1 MTQVNEMYKRLF
13 TRSKVAASDLLVET
27 TWADLFMK
35 TENGQLI
42 PGQMYRITDYTLV
55 TPDSFEYGEE
65 TIPLES
71 AGKRFDVVVTAL
83 SEDTLSED
91 AVAMHNRT
99 QDSFSTSDLNKWA
112 LKYSIYNTVKIPL
125 YGNTLPYP
133 YVKRPL
139 YNPQSMVDAR
149 IQDDVAE
156 ITLSGG
162 RTILMRVDRND
173 GEYATFYDADE
184 HAYYYTLEGVEEE
197 ETFYT
202 KVPYPKEGDGL
213 YISTPNGMDVVYTIQ
228 SIEWSL
234 CPQGKGTI
242 YRMVDEFNNSLP
254 CDFKNLKWGY
264 TQWMLDVGQFT
275 EGMVNTTD
283 FIFSVMNSTPSEDY
297 SLEGDVSDIYINK
310 AYSIGHFIVGE
321 GVLNNIC
328 IENVSDLLIVCFQS
342 SNENIVIH
350 DSYQIYIADE
360 DRQNKNIKIT
370 DSIAI
375 YLLGIQNLT
384 IDGVDLSLYETQ
396 MPEGP
401 DLNLTA
407 PKTMGIIKFRN
418 STYPYIFWKEIAENG
433 PSGPYAPFND
443 GTARNHLF
451 AMVDMGFIYNSNG
464 EVDGQETPDTWI
476 PITVLAAPLT

>member
-35 TENGQLI
+35 KENGQLI

-91 AVAMHNRT
+91 AVAMHNKT

-133 YVKRPL
+133 YVKRPA

-173 GEYATFYDADE
+173 GEYEMFYSLEEDT
-184 HAYYYTLEGVEEE
+184 YYYTLEGVEEA

-202 KVPYPKEGDGL
+202 KVPYPVAGD
-213 YISTPNGMDVVYTIQ
+213 SVYVPTQDDMHALTIQ
-228 SIEWSL
+228 SIQWNL

-254 CDFKNLKWGY
+254 CDFKKLKWGY
-264 TQWMLDVGQFT
+264 TQLMLDVGQFE
-275 EGMVNTTD
+275 EGVVNTTD

-297 SLEGDVSDIYINK
+297 SLGGFVSDIYINE

-321 GVLNNIC
+321 GALNNIR
-328 IENVSDLLIVCFQS
+328 IENVSELLIIYYESVT
-342 SNENIVIH
+342 ENIAIH
-350 DSYQIYIADE
+350 NSYQIFVVDG
-360 DRQNKNIKIT
+360 DGQNKNIKIT
-370 DSIAI
+370 DSTAI
-375 YLLGIQNLT
+375 SLLGIQNLT

-396 MPEGP
+396 MPASN
-401 DLNLTA
+401 DLNLIA
-407 PKTMGIIKFRN
+407 PKTMGKINYRN
-418 STYPYIFWKEIAENG
+418 SFYPYIFWKEIADNNL
-433 PSGPYAPFND
+433 SGPYATFSSSNGD
-443 GTARNHLF
+443 HLL
-451 AMVDMGFIYNSNG
+451 AMIDMGFIYNMNG
-464 EVDGQETPDTWI
+464 DVSGLETPDTWI
-476 PITVLAAPLT
+476 PITVLATPVI